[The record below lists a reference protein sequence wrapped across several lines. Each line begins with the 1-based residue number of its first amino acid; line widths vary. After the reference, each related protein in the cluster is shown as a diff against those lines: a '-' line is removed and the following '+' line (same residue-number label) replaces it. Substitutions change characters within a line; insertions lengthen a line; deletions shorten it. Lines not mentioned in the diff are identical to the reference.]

1 MKLAALVSS
10 GKDSLY
16 ATYLAS
22 KRHEI
27 RVLVAINIWNEKVS
41 DLNLARP
48 SPLALPNPLLYPL

>member
-1 MKLAALVSS
+1 MRLAALISD

-27 RVLVAINIWNEKVS
+27 RVLVAIKK
-41 DLNLARP
+41 LAI
-48 SPLALPNPLLYPL
+48 

>member
-1 MKLAALVSS
+1 MKLAALVSG

-16 ATYLAS
+16 ATYIAS

-27 RVLVAINIWNEKVS
+27 RVLVAIKKVS

-48 SPLALPNPLLYPL
+48 SPLALPNPLLSPL